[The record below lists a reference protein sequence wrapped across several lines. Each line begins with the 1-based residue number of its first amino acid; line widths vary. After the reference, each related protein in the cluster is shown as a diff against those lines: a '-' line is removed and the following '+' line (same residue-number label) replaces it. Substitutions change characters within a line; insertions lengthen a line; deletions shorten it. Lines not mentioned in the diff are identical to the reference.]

1 MVQARILRR
10 MSCIALL
17 AALGAAGGQAAAQA
31 YPGKP
36 VRILT
41 SAPGGP
47 YDIVMRGFAPALTQ
61 SLGQSVVVENRT
73 GANYLPLGEGC
84 SRAAPDGY
92 TLCTGDIYS
101 VSLNP
106 HAFSRVPY
114 QLKDFTPIIHF
125 GYLYAALFVHPSV
138 PANSIQ
144 ELFALARAKPDGIT
158 FATPGPATNSAMYVE
173 YWKKNKGISFLNVPY
188 KSFVQSLQAVVA
200 GESQVAIF
208 GIGQVM
214 NLAKAGKVK
223 ALAITGERR
232 STFAPSLPTLMEAGV
247 DINISNWGGIM
258 GPAGLPRDIVM
269 RLNGEFRKLMADPV
283 LKQKFLDG
291 QTFEQSP
298 PAGGTPEQFAA
309 FLREEDAKFS
319 RLAKLIGIRLD

>member
-1 MVQARILRR
+1 MLQAHILR
-10 MSCIALL
+10 SISSIALL
-17 AALGAAGGQAAAQA
+17 TALIAAAGQAAAQA
-31 YPGKP
+31 YPSKP
-36 VRILT
+36 VRIST

-47 YDIVMRGFAPALTQ
+47 YDIVMRGFAPALSQ
-61 SLGQSVVVENRT
+61 ALGQSVVIENRT

-84 SRAAPDGY
+84 AKATPDGY

-101 VSLNP
+101 ISLNP

-144 ELFALARAKPDGIT
+144 ELFALAKAKPDGIT
-158 FATPGPATNSAMYVE
+158 FATPGPATNSTMYVE

-208 GIGQVM
+208 GIGQAM
-214 NLAKAGKVK
+214 NLAKAGKVRL
-223 ALAITGERR
+223 LASTGEQR
-232 STFAPSLPTLMEAGV
+232 SQFVPTLPTLVESGV
-247 DINISNWGGIM
+247 DINISNWGGIL
-258 GPAGLPRDIVM
+258 GPAGLPREIVL
-269 RLNGEFRKLMADPV
+269 RLNGELRKLIADPV

-291 QTFEQSP
+291 QTFEQAP
-298 PAGGTPEQFAA
+298 PSGGTPEQFAA
-309 FLREEDAKFS
+309 FLKEEDAKFS
-319 RLAKLIGIRLD
+319 RLVKLIGIKLD